1 MIEPFQRRNLFE
13 AQGLCIRSTFF
24 LCCQTQDCCRGEEKR
39 IGKEGKNEERGD
51 KKEERRRDE
60 GKEGK
65 RRVEMYK
72 NNVQNEH
79 PRVAKMRYA
88 CIK

>member
-13 AQGLCIRSTFF
+13 AQGLCIWYKFF
-24 LCCQTQDCCRGEEKR
+24 CAARHKMVAEEKR
-39 IGKEGKNEERGD
+39 GGQARRGRERGERRD
-51 KKEERRRDE
+51 KKEERRREE

-72 NNVQNEH
+72 NNIQKKATVT
-79 PRVAKMRYA
+79 
-88 CIK
+88 

>member
-13 AQGLCIRSTFF
+13 AQGLCIWHTFF
-24 LCCQTQDCCRGEEKR
+24 RAARHKMVAEEKSGGQAR
-39 IGKEGKNEERGD
+39 RGRERGERGD
-51 KKEERRRDE
+51 KKEERKREE

-72 NNVQNEH
+72 NNVQKKNSNIILCTN
-79 PRVAKMRYA
+79 KT
-88 CIK
+88 